1 MKEKICSFCGHR
13 DADSS
18 LRAQIKETITDIIVN
33 EGITIFY
40 SGGIGNFDM
49 LCESVV
55 RELKRTYPLK
65 LYLIMPYMTQKINRD
80 GKYYMELY
88 DDIIIPDLGE
98 VHYKRA
104 ITERNKWIA
113 EQSHIILCYI
123 HRSSGGAY
131 RMYQYAKKHNINT
144 RVLSRNNLHLI

>member
-18 LRAQIKETITDIIVN
+18 LRTQIKAAIMDIIEN
-33 EGITIFY
+33 EDITTFY
-40 SGGIGNFDM
+40 SGGMGNFDS

-55 RELKRTYPLK
+55 RELKRIYPLK
-65 LYLIMPYMTQKINRD
+65 LYLIAPHMTQKINRD
-80 GKYYMELY
+80 GKYYKELY

-104 ITERNKWIA
+104 ITERNKWIV
-113 EQSHIILCYI
+113 EQSEIVLCCIY
-123 HRSSGGAY
+123 RSGGGAY
-131 RMYQYAKKHNINT
+131 QTYQYAQRLRKICVDYVSST
-144 RVLSRNNLHLI
+144 

>member
-65 LYLIMPYMTQKINRD
+65 LYLIMQYMTQKINRD
-80 GKYYMELY
+80 GKYYKELY

-104 ITERNKWIA
+104 ITERNRWMV
-113 EQSHIILCYI
+113 EQSDVILCYI
-123 HRSSGGAY
+123 YRSSGGAY
-131 RMYQYAKKHNINT
+131 QMYHYAQKLCKAVHNVIKQFNQ
-144 RVLSRNNLHLI
+144 

>member
-18 LRAQIKETITDIIVN
+18 LRTEIKEAIIDIIEN
-33 EGITIFY
+33 GNITTFY
-40 SGGIGNFDM
+40 SGGMGNFDK

-55 RELKRTYPLK
+55 RELKQVYPLK
-65 LYLIMPYMTQKINRD
+65 LYLIAPYMTQKINRN

-104 ITERNKWIA
+104 ITERNKWIVKK
-113 EQSHIILCYI
+113 SNVLLCYVT
-123 HRSSGGAY
+123 RSNGGAY
-131 RMYQYAKKHNINT
+131 QMMQYA
-144 RVLSRNNLHLI
+144 RGLSKIIWKLE